1 MKIFKYE
8 ESKLVKIKESEDSD
22 SKIINKE
29 DVEDFLSQSQ
39 SKFTLPKHL
48 QRGEI
53 FFALLPLRAD
63 GGDNCKPHP
72 VMVIEDFDLDYDKF
86 AVNKKEKKKENNQP
100 PNDTEKKQEQGE
112 QKKLKESEDNKEE
125 NSPTLNP
132 QAKDEEQEEKKEE
145 EEKDYVCEKFNLSLP
160 LLESFYDSFSKGEE
174 PMVLVYSLTTTL
186 IDSVCLGLDAQYKPI
201 APTIKF
207 PLPYFAKDNLN
218 KFGYIELFKNKE
230 LYNGPEKA
238 FAPLLISKRTI
249 FSEAGAVRGSRA
261 LLQGMDRL
269 LFSRMLVNSDNW
281 EGKSTDGLLEGN
293 TKLQGKCLIEPLDF
307 DNYGFRNNPLYKK
320 EKITYTRSPLRTESG
335 KEEEVTV
342 TIPVIEELKRS
353 IVFAKYRY
361 LKDKDE
367 YKDNLYKEDL
377 FPCWPNDCWGEL
389 KEASSYDDYG
399 NPDIS
404 STNSMVEKSKYIR
417 EVKMYK
423 PSEKIFNRYKEL
435 YKELFPSNKTYAD
448 IPEKKVEF
456 VYDTT
461 EIVKG
466 KPKLKSSYVYFAEKR
481 RPNRFSRMPS
491 LLAWIP
497 YDWQIEAQEEA
508 EKLRKEEEEKKRR
521 EEEERKRREEEE
533 RKKKE
538 EEERKRKEEEE
549 RRKRE
554 IKRTSDGKV
563 IVNLK
568 PKKQVIKVKNTPNTP
583 KEEEPKD
590 TLDTEVPMG
599 EDKVKESKEYS
610 FSELKDFLESF

>member
-125 NSPTLNP
+125 NNPTLNP
-132 QAKDEEQEEKKEE
+132 QAKDEEQEKKKEE

-160 LLESFYDSFSKGEE
+160 LLKSFYDSFSKGKE

-207 PLPYFAKDNLN
+207 PLPYFAKDNLK

-353 IVFAKYRY
+353 IIFAKYRY

-404 STNSMVEKSKYIR
+404 STNPMVEKSKYIR

-456 VYDTT
+456 VSDTT

-481 RPNRFSRMPS
+481 RPNRFSGMPS
-491 LLAWIP
+491 LFAWIP

-508 EKLRKEEEEKKRR
+508 EKLRKEEEEKKHR
-521 EEEERKRREEEE
+521 EEEEERNSGNNGEKEKVKVFLKRAPNSAQSP
-533 RKKKE
+533 KKKVTV
-538 EEERKRKEEEE
+538 KV
-549 RRKRE
+549 
-554 IKRTSDGKV
+554 RTSPSDKEATSSS
-563 IVNLK
+563 VNS
-568 PKKQVIKVKNTPNTP
+568 IN
-583 KEEEPKD
+583 EEPKD
-590 TLDTEVPMG
+590 NVVDTENEEINEVN
-599 EDKVKESKEYS
+599 ESKEYS

>member
-22 SKIINKE
+22 NNIINKD

-63 GGDNCKPHP
+63 GGDSCKPHP

-86 AVNKKEKKKENNQP
+86 AVNKKGNNQSS
-100 PNDTEKKQEQGE
+100 NDKEKKQEQGE

-125 NSPTLNP
+125 NNPTLNP
-132 QAKDEEQEEKKEE
+132 QVDDKKQEEKKEE
-145 EEKDYVCEKFNLSLP
+145 EEKDYVSEKFSLSLP
-160 LLESFYDSFSKGEE
+160 LLKSFYDSFSKGEE
-174 PMVLVYSLTTTL
+174 PMVLVYPLTTTL

-269 LFSRMLVNSDNW
+269 LFFCMLVNSDNW

-293 TKLQGKCLIEPLDF
+293 TKLPGKCLIEPLDF

-353 IVFAKYRY
+353 IIFAKYRY

-367 YKDNLYKEDL
+367 YKDDLYKEDL

-404 STNSMVEKSKYIR
+404 STNPMVEKSKYIR

-456 VYDTT
+456 VSDTT

-481 RPNRFSRMPS
+481 RPNRFSGMPS
-491 LLAWIP
+491 LFAWIP

-508 EKLRKEEEEKKRR
+508 EKLRKEEEE
-521 EEEERKRREEEE
+521 RKRREEEE
-533 RKKKE
+533 RKKRE

-583 KEEEPKD
+583 KEEESKD

>member
-22 SKIINKE
+22 NNIINKD

-53 FFALLPLRAD
+53 FYALLPLRAD
-63 GGDNCKPHP
+63 GGDSCKPHP

-86 AVNKKEKKKENNQP
+86 AVNKKGNNQSS
-100 PNDTEKKQEQGE
+100 NDKEKKQEQGE

-353 IVFAKYRY
+353 IIFAKYRY

-404 STNSMVEKSKYIR
+404 STNPMVEKSKYIR

-448 IPEKKVEF
+448 IHEKRVEF

-481 RPNRFSRMPS
+481 RPNRFPGMPS
-491 LLAWIP
+491 LFAWIP

-508 EKLRKEEEEKKRR
+508 EKLRKEEEE
-521 EEEERKRREEEE
+521 RKRREEEE
-533 RKKKE
+533 RKKRE

-583 KEEEPKD
+583 KEEESKD

>member
-1 MKIFKYE
+1 M
-8 ESKLVKIKESEDSD
+8 
-22 SKIINKE
+22 
-29 DVEDFLSQSQ
+29 
-39 SKFTLPKHL
+39 
-48 QRGEI
+48 
-53 FFALLPLRAD
+53 
-63 GGDNCKPHP
+63 
-72 VMVIEDFDLDYDKF
+72 
-86 AVNKKEKKKENNQP
+86 
-100 PNDTEKKQEQGE
+100 
-112 QKKLKESEDNKEE
+112 
-125 NSPTLNP
+125 
-132 QAKDEEQEEKKEE
+132 
-145 EEKDYVCEKFNLSLP
+145 P
-160 LLESFYDSFSKGEE
+160 LLKSFYDSFSKGKE

-207 PLPYFAKDNLN
+207 PLPYFAKDNLK

-293 TKLQGKCLIEPLDF
+293 TKLPGKCLIEPLDF

-353 IVFAKYRY
+353 IIFAKYRY

-367 YKDNLYKEDL
+367 YKDDLYKEDL

-456 VYDTT
+456 VSDTT

-481 RPNRFSRMPS
+481 RPNRFSGMPS
-491 LLAWIP
+491 LFAWIP

-521 EEEERKRREEEE
+521 EEEERNSGNNGEKEKVKVFLKRAPNSAQSP
-533 RKKKE
+533 KKKVTV
-538 EEERKRKEEEE
+538 KV
-549 RRKRE
+549 
-554 IKRTSDGKV
+554 RTSPSDKEATSSS
-563 IVNLK
+563 VNS
-568 PKKQVIKVKNTPNTP
+568 IN
-583 KEEEPKD
+583 EEPKD
-590 TLDTEVPMG
+590 NVVDTENEEINEVN
-599 EDKVKESKEYS
+599 ESKEYS

>member
-22 SKIINKE
+22 NNIINKD

-207 PLPYFAKDNLN
+207 PLPYFAKDNLK

-293 TKLQGKCLIEPLDF
+293 TKLPGKCLIEPLDF

-353 IVFAKYRY
+353 IIFAKYRY

-404 STNSMVEKSKYIR
+404 STNPMVEKSKYIR

-448 IPEKKVEF
+448 IHEKRVEF

-481 RPNRFSRMPS
+481 RPNRFSGMPS
-491 LLAWIP
+491 LFAWIP

-521 EEEERKRREEEE
+521 EEEERNSGNNGEKEKVKVFLKRAPNSAQSP
-533 RKKKE
+533 KKKVTV
-538 EEERKRKEEEE
+538 KV
-549 RRKRE
+549 
-554 IKRTSDGKV
+554 RTSPSDKEATSSS
-563 IVNLK
+563 VNS
-568 PKKQVIKVKNTPNTP
+568 IN
-583 KEEEPKD
+583 EEPKD
-590 TLDTEVPMG
+590 TVIDTDTEN
-599 EDKVKESKEYS
+599 EEINEVKESKEYS

>member
-22 SKIINKE
+22 SNIINKD

-86 AVNKKEKKKENNQP
+86 AVNKKGNNQP

-293 TKLQGKCLIEPLDF
+293 TKLPGKCLIEPLDF
-307 DNYGFRNNPLYKK
+307 DNYGFRNNPFYKK

-521 EEEERKRREEEE
+521 EEEERKKR
-533 RKKKE
+533 E

-549 RRKRE
+549 KRKRE

>member
-22 SKIINKE
+22 NNIINKD

-63 GGDNCKPHP
+63 GGDSCKPHP
-72 VMVIEDFDLDYDKF
+72 VMAIEDFDLDYDKF
-86 AVNKKEKKKENNQP
+86 AVNKKGNNQSS
-100 PNDTEKKQEQGE
+100 NDKEKKQEQGE

-353 IVFAKYRY
+353 IIFAKYRY
-361 LKDKDE
+361 LKEEEE
-367 YKDNLYKEDL
+367 YKDDLYKEDL

-404 STNSMVEKSKYIR
+404 STNPMVEKSKYIR

-448 IPEKKVEF
+448 IPEKRVEF

-481 RPNRFSRMPS
+481 RPNRFPGMPS
-491 LLAWIP
+491 LFAWIP

-508 EKLRKEEEEKKRR
+508 EKLRKEEEE
-521 EEEERKRREEEE
+521 RKRREEEE
-533 RKKKE
+533 RKKRE

>member
-1 MKIFKYE
+1 MKIFKYK
-8 ESKLVKIKESEDSD
+8 ESELVKIKESGDSD
-22 SKIINKE
+22 SNIINNK
-29 DVEDFLSQSQ
+29 DVEDFLSRSQ
-39 SKFTLPKHL
+39 EKFTLPEHL
-48 QRGEI
+48 NRGEI

-63 GGDNCKPHP
+63 GGGNCKPHP

-86 AVNKKEKKKENNQP
+86 AVNKKEKKKEDSQS
-100 PNDTEKKQEQGE
+100 PNEEEKKQEQGE
-112 QKKLKESEDNKEE
+112 QKKLKESEYNKKE
-125 NSPTLNP
+125 NNPTPNP
-132 QAKDEEQEEKKEE
+132 QAKDKKQEEEKKEE
-145 EEKDYVCEKFNLSLP
+145 EEKDYVCQKFSLSLP
-160 LLESFYDSFSKGEE
+160 LLKSFYDSFSKGKE

-207 PLPYFAKDNLN
+207 PLPYFAKDNLK
-218 KFGYIELFKNKE
+218 KFGYIELFKNRE

-249 FSEAGAVRGSRA
+249 FSEAGVRDSRA
-261 LLQGMDRL
+261 LLQSMDRL

-281 EGKSTDGLLEGN
+281 EGKSIDGVFEGN
-293 TKLQGKCLIEPLDF
+293 KKLLGKCLIEPLDF
-307 DNYGFRNNPLYKK
+307 DNSGFRNNPLYKT
-320 EKITYTRSPLRTESG
+320 EKITYTRSPLRTKSD

-342 TIPVIEELKRS
+342 TIPIIEDLKRS
-353 IVFAKYRY
+353 IIFAKYLF
-361 LKDKDE
+361 LKEKAE

-389 KEASSYDDYG
+389 KEANSYDEYG

-404 STNSMVEKSKYIR
+404 STNSMIEKSRYIR

-423 PSEKIFNRYKEL
+423 PSERIYNRYKQL
-435 YKELFPSNKTYAD
+435 HKELFPSNKTYDD

-456 VYDTT
+456 VSDTT
-461 EIVKG
+461 EIING
-466 KPKLKSSYVYFAEKR
+466 KPKIKQSYVYSAEKR
-481 RPNRFSRMPS
+481 RPSRFNGMPS

-497 YDWQIEAQEEA
+497 YDWQIEAQEEEA
-508 EKLRKEEEEKKRR
+508 EKLRKEEEE
-521 EEEERKRREEEE
+521 RKRKEEEE
-533 RKKKE
+533 RKKRE

-549 RRKRE
+549 RRKKE

-590 TLDTEVPMG
+590 ILDTEVPME
-599 EDKVKESKEYS
+599 EDKVEESKEYS
-610 FSELKDFLESF
+610 FSELRSFLESF

>member
-22 SKIINKE
+22 SNIINKD

-86 AVNKKEKKKENNQP
+86 AVNKKGNNQP

-293 TKLQGKCLIEPLDF
+293 TKLPGKCLIEPLDF
-307 DNYGFRNNPLYKK
+307 DNYGFRNNPFYKK

-521 EEEERKRREEEE
+521 EEEERKKR
-533 RKKKE
+533 E

-549 RRKRE
+549 KRKRE

-599 EDKVKESKEYS
+599 EDKVKEFKEYS

>member
-22 SKIINKE
+22 SNIINKD

-86 AVNKKEKKKENNQP
+86 AVNKKGNNQP

-307 DNYGFRNNPLYKK
+307 DNYGFRNNPFYKK

-521 EEEERKRREEEE
+521 EEEERKKR
-533 RKKKE
+533 E

-549 RRKRE
+549 KRKRE

>member
-22 SKIINKE
+22 SKIINKD

-86 AVNKKEKKKENNQP
+86 AVNKKKKKKENNQS

-160 LLESFYDSFSKGEE
+160 LLKSFYDSFSKGKE

-207 PLPYFAKDNLN
+207 PLPYFAKDNLK

-281 EGKSTDGLLEGN
+281 EGKSTDGVLEGN
-293 TKLQGKCLIEPLDF
+293 TNLQGKCLIEPLDF

-353 IVFAKYRY
+353 IIFAKYRY

-367 YKDNLYKEDL
+367 YKDDLYKEDL

-404 STNSMVEKSKYIR
+404 STNPMVEKSKYIR

-456 VYDTT
+456 VSDTT

-481 RPNRFSRMPS
+481 RPNRFSGMPS
-491 LLAWIP
+491 LFAWIP

-508 EKLRKEEEEKKRR
+508 EKLRKEEEE
-521 EEEERKRREEEE
+521 RKRREEEE
-533 RKKKE
+533 RKKRE

>member
-22 SKIINKE
+22 SKIINKD

-86 AVNKKEKKKENNQP
+86 AVNKKEKKKENNQS

-125 NSPTLNP
+125 NNPTLNP
-132 QAKDEEQEEKKEE
+132 QAKDEEQEKKKEE

-160 LLESFYDSFSKGEE
+160 LLKSFYDSFSKGKE

-207 PLPYFAKDNLN
+207 PLPYFAKDNLK

-404 STNSMVEKSKYIR
+404 STNPMVEKSKYIR

-448 IPEKKVEF
+448 IHEKKVEF
-456 VYDTT
+456 VSDTT

-481 RPNRFSRMPS
+481 RPNRFSGMPS
-491 LLAWIP
+491 LFAWIP

-508 EKLRKEEEEKKRR
+508 EKLRKEEEEKKHR
-521 EEEERKRREEEE
+521 EEEEERNSGNNGEKEKVKVFLKRAPNSAQSP
-533 RKKKE
+533 KKKVTV
-538 EEERKRKEEEE
+538 KV
-549 RRKRE
+549 
-554 IKRTSDGKV
+554 RTSPSDKEATSSS
-563 IVNLK
+563 VNS
-568 PKKQVIKVKNTPNTP
+568 IN
-583 KEEEPKD
+583 EEPKD
-590 TLDTEVPMG
+590 NVVDTENEEINEVN
-599 EDKVKESKEYS
+599 ESKEYS

>member
-22 SKIINKE
+22 NNIINKD

-53 FFALLPLRAD
+53 FYALLPLRAD
-63 GGDNCKPHP
+63 GGDSCKPHP

-86 AVNKKEKKKENNQP
+86 AVNKKENNQP

-353 IVFAKYRY
+353 IIFAKYRY

-404 STNSMVEKSKYIR
+404 STNPMVEKSKYIR

-448 IPEKKVEF
+448 IHEKRVEF

-481 RPNRFSRMPS
+481 RPNRFPGMPS
-491 LLAWIP
+491 LFAWIP

-508 EKLRKEEEEKKRR
+508 EKLRKEEEE
-521 EEEERKRREEEE
+521 RKRREEEE
-533 RKKKE
+533 RKKRE

-583 KEEEPKD
+583 KEEESKD
-590 TLDTEVPMG
+590 TLDTEVLMG

>member
-22 SKIINKE
+22 NNIINKD

-53 FFALLPLRAD
+53 FYALLPLRAD
-63 GGDNCKPHP
+63 GGDSCKPHP
-72 VMVIEDFDLDYDKF
+72 VRVIEDFDLDYDKF
-86 AVNKKEKKKENNQP
+86 AVNKKGNNQSS
-100 PNDTEKKQEQGE
+100 NDKEKKQEQGE

-125 NSPTLNP
+125 NSPTLNL

-353 IVFAKYRY
+353 IIFAKYRY
-361 LKDKDE
+361 LKEEEE
-367 YKDNLYKEDL
+367 YKDDLYKEDL

-404 STNSMVEKSKYIR
+404 STNPMVEKSKYIR

-448 IPEKKVEF
+448 IPEKRVEF

-481 RPNRFSRMPS
+481 RPNRFPGMPS
-491 LLAWIP
+491 LFAWIP

-508 EKLRKEEEEKKRR
+508 EKLRKEEEE
-521 EEEERKRREEEE
+521 RKRKEEEE
-533 RKKKE
+533 RKKRE

-583 KEEEPKD
+583 KEEESKD

-610 FSELKDFLESF
+610 FSELKNFLESF